1 MNKRIMKQAV
11 AVVAVVELLV
21 GSLSQVSTAQAYTH
35 STIAVES
42 TMKGVSATS
51 PFCVRYADGTVT
63 PLSDGKVIKL
73 TNNANFADII
83 LKDGASNQ
91 YTSVNIGGVDYT
103 QDELCILEEYDECL
117 FTVTDDIRTLTL
129 SALAIDGAT
138 CTFTITIDASALAS
152 DTPDSSNNSTDS
164 EDSEDS
170 EDSSNDSW
178 YDSDDEDAPT
188 ISGVSD
194 EAFYNKTKTITFED
208 EIGIKSVIING
219 KEYITAI
226 AKIKTVT
233 VSQEGEYKVEA
244 TDVDGNT
251 RTLTFVIDKTA
262 PTISGV
268 SNGKR
273 YSSKRKVSFEDK
285 LSGVSTARY
294 SLSGAPSL
302 ETYVGKKNWDIH
314 ETVHKNANNKSNA
327 TLRNNT
333 TIYLNGNYSI
343 VVTDRAGNTAK
354 VSFSMKDTT
363 KPSFKLVSLSGNA
376 KKDGQIL
383 GKDFKNKSTQSIKIN
398 TPLKTGVFDKD
409 EIEWVKA
416 GYGSKKYPT
425 KTTNLLYSSENVV
438 GGYTPWGMS
447 FKYDPQYT
455 HNNVSTLYADGA
467 EGYYLIQIKAK
478 SGTVSTYKFRLTQT
492 KKFKNSTAGKHSKK
506 GLKESLGQGKIT
518 KVAYK

>member
-1 MNKRIMKQAV
+1 MLIS
-11 AVVAVVELLV
+11 
-21 GSLSQVSTAQAYTH
+21 SLSQVSTAQAYTH

-42 TMKGVSATS
+42 TMKGVSSTS

-117 FTVTDDIRTLTL
+117 FTITDDIRTLTL

-152 DTPDSSNNSTDS
+152 DTPDSPNNSTDS

-194 EAFYNKTKTITFED
+194 EAFYNETKTLTFED
-208 EIGIKSVIING
+208 EIGIKSIIIND
-219 KEYITAI
+219 KEYITDI
-226 AKIKTVT
+226 AKVKTIT
-233 VSQEGEYKVEA
+233 ISKEGEYKVRA
-244 TDVDGNT
+244 TDVDGST

-268 SNGKR
+268 SNGKK
-273 YSSKRKVSFEDK
+273 YASKQKVSFKDN
-285 LSGVSTARY
+285 LSGVSTAKY

-363 KPSFKLVSLSGNA
+363 KPSFKLVSDNG
-376 KKDGQIL
+376 KTL
-383 GKDFKNKSTQSIKIN
+383 GKNFSSKTSQSLKTSNPLRGSFNEDEVQWIKI
-398 TPLKTGVFDKD
+398 
-409 EIEWVKA
+409 

-425 KTTNLLYSSENVV
+425 KVTNLMYSSEDIV
-438 GGYTPWGMS
+438 GGHKPWGKS
-447 FKYDPQYT
+447 CKYDSQYKE
-455 HNNVSTLYADGA
+455 NYGDSPLSSAA

-478 SGTVSTYKFRLTQT
+478 SGTISTYKFKLTQT
-492 KKFKNSTAGKHSKK
+492 KKYKKKWGKYSKQDVK
-506 GLKESLGQGKIT
+506 DRLSHYKIT
-518 KVAYK
+518 KSTNK

>member
-1 MNKRIMKQAV
+1 MKRA
-11 AVVAVVELLV
+11 ELLLTTLSLSTCMLIS
-21 GSLSQVSTAQAYTH
+21 SLSQVSTAQAYTH

-117 FTVTDDIRTLTL
+117 FTITDDIRTLTL

-194 EAFYNKTKTITFED
+194 EAFYNQTKTITFED
-208 EIGIKSVIING
+208 EIGIKSIIIND
-219 KEYITAI
+219 KEYISDI
-226 AKIKTVT
+226 AKVKTIT
-233 VSQEGEYKVEA
+233 ISKEGEYKVRA
-244 TDVDGNT
+244 TDVDGST

-268 SNGKR
+268 SNGKK
-273 YSSKRKVSFEDK
+273 YASKRKVSFKDN
-285 LSGVSTARY
+285 LSGVSDARY

-327 TLRNNT
+327 NLRNNT

-363 KPSFKLVSLSGNA
+363 KPSFKLVTASPNA
-376 KKDGQIL
+376 KKN
-383 GKDFKNKSTQSIKIN
+383 GKKVSADFSGKSTQSLKVGSALNDVYDEDEVQWI
-398 TPLKTGVFDKD
+398 KTGYD
-409 EIEWVKA
+409 
-416 GYGSKKYPT
+416 SKKYPT
-425 KTTNLLYSSENVV
+425 KVTNLIYSSEDIV
-438 GGYTPWGMS
+438 GGYKPWGIS
-447 FKYDPQYT
+447 LKYDSQYKR
-455 HNNVSTLYADGA
+455 NYGSAPYANGA
-467 EGYYLIQIKAK
+467 EGYYLVQIKAK
-478 SGTVSTYKFRLTQT
+478 SGTISTYKFKLTQT
-492 KKFKNSTAGKHSKK
+492 KKFKKSRAGQRTKSD
-506 GLKESLGQGKIT
+506 LKERLSRGKIT

>member
-1 MNKRIMKQAV
+1 MKQAV

-363 KPSFKLVSLSGNA
+363 KPSYKLTNNVSEKSV
-376 KKDGQIL
+376 
-383 GKDFKNKSTQSIKIN
+383 GKNFSSKTTQSLKISSQ
-398 TPLKTGVFDKD
+398 LHQAFDKD
-409 EIEWVKA
+409 EVQWIKM
-416 GYGSKKYPT
+416 GYDSKKYPT
-425 KTTNLLYSSENVV
+425 KVTNLVYSSEEIV
-438 GGYTPWGMS
+438 GGYKPWGIS
-447 FKYDPQYT
+447 LKYDSKYR
-455 HNNVSTLYADGA
+455 HNYGSNGTISGA
-467 EGYYLIQIKAK
+467 EGYYFIQIKAK
-478 SGTVSTYKFRLTQT
+478 SGTISTYKFKLTQT
-492 KKFKNSTAGKHSKK
+492 KKFKKKDGKYIKQDC
-506 GLKESLGQGKIT
+506 KERLGSDKIT
-518 KVAYK
+518 KTTYK